1 MSLGKSLVTMGL
13 TTAILAGN
21 INPIQGQSN
30 DQLVR
35 LLENHCVSTTGNDW
49 GKSNGD
55 ILIHR
60 ELDTVIAYLARGSG
74 FSCRFS
80 ANDNSVYKNLI
91 LKFGLN
97 DQGTNDDVKVNIYL
111 NGNFVKSVKLKRGTV
126 KKITFDVT
134 KKHNVAIEAI
144 CINKGCD
151 SLIYFESLHLEKKP
165 KSKPKPKPKVKVKV
179 KVKYPKIRK

>member
-1 MSLGKSLVTMGL
+1 MQSKGFWQSLTIMGL

-30 DQLVR
+30 ANLVR
-35 LLENHCVSTTGNDW
+35 LLDTRCVSTTGNSW

-74 FSCRFS
+74 FACRFS
-80 ANDNSVYKNLI
+80 ANDNSSIYKNLI
-91 LKFGLN
+91 LQFGLN
-97 DQGTNDDVKVNIYL
+97 DQGTNDDVIVKIYI
-111 NGNFVKSVKLKRGTV
+111 NGKFVKSVKLKRGTV
-126 KKITFDVT
+126 QKLTFDVT

-144 CINKGCD
+144 CIKKGCN
-151 SLIYFESLHLEKKP
+151 SLIYFYRLHLEKK
-165 KSKPKPKPKVKVKV
+165 SKVKGKDFKV
-179 KVKYPKIRK
+179 RK